1 MSRFLYSSLM
11 MAPVLVATTISQ
23 ADLVNRWSVGDGD
36 SSAMIQFDFIEGET
50 YVFDISFDE
59 GSFTGQDALDLLV
72 AETDGPFEFTY
83 DVISYSFGDFL
94 TGVGIDTSYNYGDG
108 TEAPDYNYWAYWTQ
122 ESGSDWV
129 SSMIGFGDRLLA
141 DGAADGWV
149 FGTDAMPSTI
159 PAPPA
164 VALVAAGLMLQRR
177 RCRRVTS
184 MND

>member
-11 MAPVLVATTISQ
+11 MAPVLVATTMSQ

-94 TGVGIDTSYNYGDG
+94 QSCFFGKHLCLGVTVDFFNQPMKPIG
-108 TEAPDYNYWAYWTQ
+108 P
-122 ESGSDWV
+122 GSLGLD
-129 SSMIGFGDRLLA
+129 LL
-141 DGAADGWV
+141 V
-149 FGTDAMPSTI
+149 RIF
-159 PAPPA
+159 
-164 VALVAAGLMLQRR
+164 
-177 RCRRVTS
+177 
-184 MND
+184 